1 MAGWRDP
8 LLVAAAAF
16 AVVALTTPLTVRLAE
31 YLGAVDQPGGRR
43 VNTRPLPRLGGLA
56 LYAGVLAAM
65 GTAWLLPTYRP
76 AFTATS
82 DPLAFA
88 LAATVV
94 VAVGF
99 VDDVRGLSASAKLAG
114 QVVAA
119 GVLVLY
125 GVLLR
130 FVYIPG
136 ELGTVSL
143 GADLAALLTIA
154 AIVVMINAVNLV
166 DGLDGLAAGV
176 VGIAAAALYVHVRL
190 TDEALRFSDIP
201 SPELLLVAVVGAC
214 LAFLLYNFHPAKV
227 IMGDTGAMLLGLLV
241 GAAGVAAVGSTPAP
255 GPGARDFAAL
265 SIPVLV
271 PALVLAVPL
280 LDTGWAILRRV
291 RGGRAVFS
299 PDKKHLHHR
308 LLELGHSQRRAAV
321 IVYVWS
327 ALAATAA
334 IAVGTLPLGALIGAL
349 GAGAVLAV
357 AVTVVGRRDPRRRAA
372 AADERPRL

>member
-1 MAGWRDP
+1 MDP
-8 LLVAAAAF
+8 LLDSFVVAAAAF
-16 AVVALTTPLTVRLAE
+16 AVVVVATPASIWLAHR
-31 YLGAVDQPGGRR
+31 LGAVDEPGGRR

-56 LYAGVLAAM
+56 LYAGLLGAFAV
-65 GTAWLLPTYRP
+65 AWMLPTFRP
-76 AFTATS
+76 VFRTTS
-82 DPLAFA
+82 DPIAFV

-94 VAVGF
+94 VAVG
-99 VDDVRGLSASAKLAG
+99 VIDDMRGLTASAKLAG

-119 GVLVLY
+119 GVLVLF

-143 GADLAALLTIA
+143 NANLAALLTIA
-154 AIVVMINAVNLV
+154 GVVVMINAVNLV

-176 VGIAAAALYVHVRL
+176 VVIAAVALLVHVLL
-190 TDEALRFSDIP
+190 TDQALRIGDIP
-201 SPELLLVAVVGAC
+201 SPELLLAAVIGSC
-214 LAFLLYNFHPAKV
+214 LAFLLFNFHPAKV
-227 IMGDTGAMLLGLLV
+227 IMGDTGAMLLGLLL
-241 GAAGVAAVGSTPAP
+241 GAAGVSAVGGTPAP

-271 PALVLAVPL
+271 PALVMAVPL
-280 LDTGWAILRRV
+280 VDTCWAILRRL
-291 RGGRAVFS
+291 RTGRALFS

-321 IVYVWS
+321 IVYLWS

-334 IAVGTLPLGALIGAL
+334 ISVGLVPLGVVIGLLATGAALAI
-349 GAGAVLAV
+349 VVTLA
-357 AVTVVGRRDPRRRAA
+357 GRRDPRRRHAT
-372 AADERPRL
+372 DEQRPRL

>member
-1 MAGWRDP
+1 MTGWRDP

-16 AVVALTTPLTVRLAE
+16 AVVALTTPLTVKLAHR
-31 YLGAVDQPGGRR
+31 LGAVDQPGGRR

-56 LYAGVLAAM
+56 LYLGLLAAFAV
-65 GTAWLLPTYRP
+65 AWLLPTFRP
-76 AFTATS
+76 LFTTTS
-82 DPLAFA
+82 DPLAFL
-88 LAATVV
+88 LAAT
-94 VAVGF
+94 AITGVGLY
-99 VDDVRGLSASAKLAG
+99 DDVRGLTASAKLAG

-119 GVLVLY
+119 GLLVLF
-125 GVLLR
+125 GVLLH

-154 AIVVMINAVNLV
+154 AVVVMINAVNLV

-176 VGIAAAALYVHVRL
+176 AAIAAVALFAHVRL
-190 TDEALRFSDIP
+190 TDEALRLGEFP
-201 SPELLLVAVVGAC
+201 SPELVLSAVVGAC
-214 LAFLLYNFHPAKV
+214 VAFLLYNFHPAKV
-227 IMGDTGAMLLGLLV
+227 IMGDTGAMLLGLLL
-241 GAAGVAAVGSTPAP
+241 GAAGVSAVGGTPAP

-280 LDTGWAILRRV
+280 VDTSWAILRRL
-291 RGGRAVFS
+291 RAGRALFS

-334 IAVGTLPLGALIGAL
+334 ISVGRLPLAVVGGLL
-349 GAGAVLAV
+349 GAGAAIALAV
-357 AVTVVGRRDPRRRAA
+357 TLAGGRGTRRRLPAGQ
-372 AADERPRL
+372 RPRL